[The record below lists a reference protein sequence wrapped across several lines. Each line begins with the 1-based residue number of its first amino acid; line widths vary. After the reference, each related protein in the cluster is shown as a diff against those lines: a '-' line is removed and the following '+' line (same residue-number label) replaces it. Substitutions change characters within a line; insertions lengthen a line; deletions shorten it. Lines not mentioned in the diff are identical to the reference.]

1 MTPVEETTSQKHK
14 RKGVSKTDIKII
26 KKQIILILE
35 DMEIK
40 TNMLL

>member
-1 MTPVEETTSQKHK
+1 MAPVEETTLQKHK
-14 RKGVSKTDIKII
+14 RKVVSKTDIKFE